1 MVNMKGGERAMT
13 EIEKVFLVSKFQDAI
28 LELVE
33 DQLRNDADTLT
44 QSDLQGRAGAIVMT
58 ILAAGKK
65 LAEAG

>member
-1 MVNMKGGERAMT
+1 MT
-13 EIEKVFLVSKFQDAI
+13 EIEKVFLVSKFQDEI